1 MEELIKTFQN
11 NLISTMI
18 ENLIEN
24 GKLDDFLKFAREKA
38 KEDDMDS
45 DELMK
50 FFDDLE
56 EQFCDNINWN
66 KLFDIV
72 DETTNNR
79 KVMGFK
85 EDKCIIV
92 ENRTLSNVE
101 VEEYMETETAPINLS
116 KLNKALESINIKLEF
131 IEAIDNPFDL
141 DGFRNFVRFK
151 VVELD

>member
-1 MEELIKTFQN
+1 
-11 NLISTMI
+11 
-18 ENLIEN
+18 
-24 GKLDDFLKFAREKA
+24 
-38 KEDDMDS
+38 
-45 DELMK
+45 
-50 FFDDLE
+50 
-56 EQFCDNINWN
+56 
-66 KLFDIV
+66 
-72 DETTNNR
+72 
-79 KVMGFK
+79 MGFR